1 MLACV
6 LCVYVLVRLLCVHDV
21 SVSYDQLESLLQR
34 FSSVA
39 QQSGGHVTIE
49 QFSQL
54 LELPISDPMRDM
66 FSLYDR
72 VSSQR
77 SAAR

>member
-6 LCVYVLVRLLCVHDV
+6 LCVYVRLLCDV